1 MTFVVF
7 VIVGGVLVGV
17 VGLGALYDYL
27 ARRRGSSVGVST
39 PENSDN
45 ARNVQA
51 AVDPT
56 RQDRLGGG
64 L

>member
-1 MTFVVF
+1 MTPMAF
-7 VIVGGVLVGV
+7 VIAAGVLVGA
-17 VGLGALYDYL
+17 VGLAGVYDYRV
-27 ARRRGSSVGVST
+27 RRRGGSTGGST
-39 PENSDN
+39 PANSAN
-45 ARNVQA
+45 PRNVQA

>member
-1 MTFVVF
+1 VVF
-7 VIVGGVLVGV
+7 AIAGSILVGV

-27 ARRRGSSVGVST
+27 ARRRGSSVSVST
-39 PENSDN
+39 PEYADN
-45 ARNVQA
+45 ARNAQA

-64 L
+64 I

>member
-1 MTFVVF
+1 MTFVAF
-7 VIVGGVLVGV
+7 VIAGGVLVGAI
-17 VGLGALYDYL
+17 GLAALYDYRV
-27 ARRRGSSVGVST
+27 RRRGSSVSVST

-45 ARNVQA
+45 ARTVQA
-51 AVDPT
+51 AFDPT

>member
-1 MTFVVF
+1 MTFVAF
-7 VIVGGVLVGV
+7 VIAGGVLVGA
-17 VGLGALYDYL
+17 VGLAALYDYRV
-27 ARRRGSSVGVST
+27 RRRGGSTGGST

-45 ARNVQA
+45 PRNVQA

>member
-1 MTFVVF
+1 VVF
-7 VIVGGVLVGV
+7 VIVGGALVGV

-27 ARRRGSSVGVST
+27 ARRRGSSVSVST
-39 PENSDN
+39 PENSGD
-45 ARNVQA
+45 ARTVQA
-51 AVDPT
+51 VADPT

>member
-1 MTFVVF
+1 VVF
-7 VIVGGVLVGV
+7 AIAGSILVGV

-27 ARRRGSSVGVST
+27 ARRRGSSVSVST
-39 PENSDN
+39 PENSGN
-45 ARNVQA
+45 ARTVQA
-51 AVDPT
+51 AFDPT